1 MKLLKTV
8 AIVIAALLL
17 MVGCKTEN
25 KETTK
30 TTTETTT
37 TDEGKKEE
45 TTKTETTTETK
56 EEEKEPETTGTE
68 GEIHVVSREVGSGT
82 RGAFTEITKIL
93 SKNDKGEE
101 VDQTYSEAT
110 IVNSTEGVIT
120 AVNGDANGIGYISLG
135 SLNDE
140 VKAVK
145 VDGVEATPENINKGD
160 YKIARPFL
168 IVYHEDK
175 LSDTAKDFLKF
186 IMSKDGQAIV
196 AEDGCIPMETTEE
209 YKPANIEG
217 RIAIAGSTS
226 VTPLMEKLV
235 DKYKEL
241 NPGFEADIQSNGSSA
256 GIQAAT
262 EGVAEL
268 GMSSRNLKPEE
279 ETAVQSTA
287 IAMDGIAVVVNKD
300 NAIDDI
306 SLDNIHKIFVGEIKD
321 WKDAK

>member
-1 MKLLKTV
+1 MKFLKTL
-8 AIVIAALLL
+8 AIVVAVLML
-17 MVGCKTEN
+17 MVGCKKDDTK
-25 KETTK
+25 KETTTEK
-30 TTTETTT
+30 TTTETTET
-37 TDEGKKEE
+37 KTEDKSEDKTEDKTEE
-45 TTKTETTTETK
+45 TTA
-56 EEEKEPETTGTE
+56 G

-101 VDQTYSEAT
+101 VDSTYEEAT

-120 AVNGDANGIGYISLG
+120 AVNGDPFAIGYISLG

-160 YKIARPFL
+160 YKIARPFML
-168 IVYHEDK
+168 AYHEAN
-175 LSDTAKDFLKF
+175 LSDVAKDFLTF
-186 IMSKDGQAIV
+186 IMSKDGQEIV
-196 AEDGCIPMETTEE
+196 KEDGCIPIETTES

-256 GIQAAT
+256 GIQAAI
-262 EGVAEL
+262 EGVAEI

-279 ETAVQSTA
+279 LEKVESTA
-287 IAMDGIAVVVNKD
+287 IAMDGIAVVVNND
-300 NAIDDI
+300 NATEDI
-306 SLDNIHKIFVGEIKD
+306 SLDNVHKIFVGEVKD
-321 WKDAK
+321 WNDVK

>member
-1 MKLLKTV
+1 MKFLKTL
-8 AIVIAALLL
+8 AIVVAALML
-17 MVGCKTEN
+17 MVGCKNDDTK
-25 KETTK
+25 KETTTEK
-30 TTTETTT
+30 TTTETTET
-37 TDEGKKEE
+37 KTEDKSEDKTEDKTEE
-45 TTKTETTTETK
+45 TTA
-56 EEEKEPETTGTE
+56 G

-93 SKNDKGEE
+93 AKNDKGEE
-101 VDQTYSEAT
+101 VDSTYEEAT

-120 AVNGDANGIGYISLG
+120 AVNGDPFAIGYISLG

-160 YKIARPFL
+160 YKIARPFML
-168 IVYHEDK
+168 AYHEAN
-175 LSDTAKDFLKF
+175 LSEVAKDFLTF
-186 IMSKDGQAIV
+186 IMSKDGQEIV
-196 AEDGCIPMETTEE
+196 KEDGCIPIETTES

-256 GIQAAT
+256 GIQAAI
-262 EGVAEL
+262 EGVAEI

-279 ETAVQSTA
+279 LEKVESTA
-287 IAMDGIAVVVNKD
+287 IAMDGIAVVVNND

-306 SLDNIHKIFVGEIKD
+306 SLDNIHKIFVGEVKD
-321 WKDAK
+321 WNDVK

>member
-1 MKLLKTV
+1 MKFLKTL
-8 AIVIAALLL
+8 AIVVAALML
-17 MVGCKTEN
+17 MVGCKNDDTK
-25 KETTK
+25 KETTTEK
-30 TTTETTT
+30 TTTETTET
-37 TDEGKKEE
+37 KTEDKSEDKTEE
-45 TTKTETTTETK
+45 TTA
-56 EEEKEPETTGTE
+56 G

-93 SKNDKGEE
+93 AKNDKGEE
-101 VDQTYSEAT
+101 VDSTYEEAT

-120 AVNGDANGIGYISLG
+120 AVNGDPFAIGYISLG

-160 YKIARPFL
+160 YKIARPFML
-168 IVYHEDK
+168 AYHEAN
-175 LSDTAKDFLKF
+175 LSEVAKDFLTF
-186 IMSKDGQAIV
+186 IMSKDGQEIV
-196 AEDGCIPMETTEE
+196 KEDGCIPIETTES

-256 GIQAAT
+256 GIQAAI
-262 EGVAEL
+262 EGVAEI

-279 ETAVQSTA
+279 LEKVESTA
-287 IAMDGIAVVVNKD
+287 IAMDGIAVVVNND
-300 NAIDDI
+300 NATQDI
-306 SLDNIHKIFVGEIKD
+306 SLDNVHKIFVGEVKD
-321 WKDAK
+321 WNDVK

>member
-1 MKLLKTV
+1 MKFLKTL
-8 AIVIAALLL
+8 AIVVAALML
-17 MVGCKTEN
+17 MVGCKKDETK
-25 KETTK
+25 KETTTEK
-30 TTTETTT
+30 TTTES
-37 TDEGKKEE
+37 
-45 TTKTETTTETK
+45 TETTETK
-56 EEEKEPETTGTE
+56 TEDKSEDKTEETTAG

-93 SKNDKGEE
+93 AKNDKGEE
-101 VDQTYSEAT
+101 VDSTYEEAT

-120 AVNGDANGIGYISLG
+120 AVNGDPFAIGYISLG

-160 YKIARPFL
+160 YKIARPFML
-168 IVYHEDK
+168 SYHEAN
-175 LSDTAKDFLKF
+175 LSDVAKDFLTF
-186 IMSKDGQAIV
+186 IMSKDGQEIV
-196 AEDGCIPMETTEE
+196 KEDGCIPIETTES

-256 GIQAAT
+256 GIQAAI
-262 EGVAEL
+262 EGVAEI

-279 ETAVQSTA
+279 LEKVESTA
-287 IAMDGIAVVVNKD
+287 IAMDGIAVVVNND
-300 NAIDDI
+300 NATQDI
-306 SLDNIHKIFVGEIKD
+306 SLDNVHKIFVGEVKD
-321 WKDAK
+321 WNDVK

>member
-1 MKLLKTV
+1 MKFLKTL
-8 AIVIAALLL
+8 AIVVAALML
-17 MVGCKTEN
+17 MVGCKKDETK
-25 KETTK
+25 KETTEK
-30 TTTETTT
+30 TTTES
-37 TDEGKKEE
+37 
-45 TTKTETTTETK
+45 TETTETK
-56 EEEKEPETTGTE
+56 TEDKSEDKTEETTAG

-93 SKNDKGEE
+93 AKNDKGEE
-101 VDQTYSEAT
+101 VDSTYEEAT

-120 AVNGDANGIGYISLG
+120 SVNGDPFAIGYISLG

-160 YKIARPFL
+160 YKIARPFML
-168 IVYHEDK
+168 AYHEAN
-175 LSDTAKDFLKF
+175 LSDVAKDFLTF
-186 IMSKDGQAIV
+186 IMSKDGQEIV
-196 AEDGCIPMETTEE
+196 KEDGCIPIETTES

-256 GIQAAT
+256 GIQAAI
-262 EGVAEL
+262 EGVAEI

-279 ETAVQSTA
+279 LEKVESTA
-287 IAMDGIAVVVNKD
+287 IAMDGIAVVVNND

-306 SLDNIHKIFVGEIKD
+306 SLDNIHKIFVGEVKD
-321 WKDAK
+321 WNDVK

>member
-1 MKLLKTV
+1 MKFLKAL
-8 AIVIAALLL
+8 AIVVAALML
-17 MVGCKTEN
+17 MVDCKKDDTK
-25 KETTK
+25 KETTTEK
-30 TTTETTT
+30 TTTETTET
-37 TDEGKKEE
+37 KTEDKSEDKTEDKTEE
-45 TTKTETTTETK
+45 TTA
-56 EEEKEPETTGTE
+56 G

-93 SKNDKGEE
+93 AKNDKGEE
-101 VDQTYSEAT
+101 VDSTYEEAT

-120 AVNGDANGIGYISLG
+120 AVNGDPFAIGYISLG

-160 YKIARPFL
+160 YKIARPFML
-168 IVYHEDK
+168 AYHEAN
-175 LSDTAKDFLKF
+175 LSDVAKDFLTF
-186 IMSKDGQAIV
+186 IMSKDGQEIV
-196 AEDGCIPMETTEE
+196 KEDGCIPIETTES

-256 GIQAAT
+256 GIQAAI
-262 EGVAEL
+262 EGVAEI

-279 ETAVQSTA
+279 LEKVESTA
-287 IAMDGIAVVVNKD
+287 IAMDGIAVVVNND

-306 SLDNIHKIFVGEIKD
+306 SLDNVHKIFVGEVKD
-321 WKDAK
+321 WNDVK

>member
-1 MKLLKTV
+1 MKFLKTL
-8 AIVIAALLL
+8 AIVVAVLML
-17 MVGCKTEN
+17 MVGCKKDDTK
-25 KETTK
+25 KETTTEK
-30 TTTETTT
+30 TTTETTET
-37 TDEGKKEE
+37 KTEDKSEDKTEDKTEE
-45 TTKTETTTETK
+45 TTA
-56 EEEKEPETTGTE
+56 G

-101 VDQTYSEAT
+101 VDSTYEEAT

-120 AVNGDANGIGYISLG
+120 AVNGDPFAIGYISLG

-160 YKIARPFL
+160 YKIARPFML
-168 IVYHEDK
+168 AYHEAN
-175 LSDTAKDFLKF
+175 LSDVAKDFLTF
-186 IMSKDGQAIV
+186 IMSKDGQEIV
-196 AEDGCIPMETTEE
+196 KEDGCIPIETTES

-256 GIQAAT
+256 GIQAAI
-262 EGVAEL
+262 EGVAEI

-279 ETAVQSTA
+279 LEKVESTA
-287 IAMDGIAVVVNKD
+287 IAMDGIAVVVNND
-300 NAIDDI
+300 NATEDI
-306 SLDNIHKIFVGEIKD
+306 SLDNIHKIFVGEVKD
-321 WKDAK
+321 WNDVK

>member
-8 AIVIAALLL
+8 AILLAALLL
-17 MVGCKTEN
+17 MVGCKSDDT
-25 KETTK
+25 KTK

-37 TDEGKKEE
+37 TDEGDKKE

-56 EEEKEPETTGTE
+56 EEKQPETATAE

-120 AVNGDANGIGYISLG
+120 AVNGDKNGIGYISLG

-168 IVYHEDK
+168 IVYHEEK
-175 LSDTAKDFLKF
+175 LSDVAKDFLKF

-196 AEDGCIPMETTEE
+196 KEDGCISIDTTEE
-209 YKPANIEG
+209 YKAANVSG

-279 ETAVQSTA
+279 EKVVQKTA
-287 IAMDGIAVVVNKD
+287 IAMDGIAVVVNND
-300 NAIDDI
+300 NPVDDI
-306 SLDNIHKIFVGEIKD
+306 SLDTIHNIFVGEVKD

>member
-1 MKLLKTV
+1 MKFLKTL
-8 AIVIAALLL
+8 AIVVAALLL
-17 MVGCKTEN
+17 IVGCKKDDTK
-25 KETTK
+25 KETTEK
-30 TTTETTT
+30 TTTETTET
-37 TDEGKKEE
+37 KTEDKSEDKTEE
-45 TTKTETTTETK
+45 TTA
-56 EEEKEPETTGTE
+56 G

-101 VDQTYSEAT
+101 VDSTYEEAT

-120 AVNGDANGIGYISLG
+120 AVNGDALAIGYISLG

-160 YKIARPFL
+160 YKIARPFML
-168 IVYHEDK
+168 AYHEAN
-175 LSDTAKDFLKF
+175 LSDVAKDFIKF
-186 IMSKDGQAIV
+186 IMSKDGQEIV
-196 AEDGCIPMETTEE
+196 KEDGCIPMETTEN

-256 GIQAAT
+256 GIQAAI
-262 EGVAEL
+262 EGVAEI

-279 ETAVQSTA
+279 LEQVESTA
-287 IAMDGIAVVVNKD
+287 IAMDGIAVVVNND

-306 SLDNIHKIFVGEIKD
+306 SLDNVHKIFVGEVKD
-321 WKDAK
+321 WNDVK

>member
-1 MKLLKTV
+1 MKFLKTL
-8 AIVIAALLL
+8 AIVVAALLL
-17 MVGCKTEN
+17 IVGCKKDDTK
-25 KETTK
+25 KETTEK
-30 TTTETTT
+30 TTTETTET
-37 TDEGKKEE
+37 KTEEKTEDKTEDKTEE
-45 TTKTETTTETK
+45 TTA
-56 EEEKEPETTGTE
+56 G

-101 VDQTYSEAT
+101 VDSTYEEAT

-120 AVNGDANGIGYISLG
+120 AVNGDALAIGYISLG

-145 VDGVEATPENINKGD
+145 VDGVEATPD
-160 YKIARPFL
+160 
-168 IVYHEDK
+168 
-175 LSDTAKDFLKF
+175 
-186 IMSKDGQAIV
+186 
-196 AEDGCIPMETTEE
+196 
-209 YKPANIEG
+209 KPANIEG

-256 GIQAAT
+256 GIQAAI
-262 EGVAEL
+262 EGVAEI

-279 ETAVQSTA
+279 LEKVEAMP
-287 IAMDGIAVVVNKD
+287 IAMDGIAVVVNND
-300 NAIDDI
+300 NATEDI
-306 SLDNIHKIFVGEIKD
+306 SLDNIHKIFVGEVKD
-321 WKDAK
+321 WNDVK

>member
-1 MKLLKTV
+1 MKFLKTL
-8 AIVIAALLL
+8 AIVVAALML
-17 MVGCKTEN
+17 MVGCKKDETK
-25 KETTK
+25 KETTTEK
-30 TTTETTT
+30 TTTETTET
-37 TDEGKKEE
+37 KTEDKSEDKTEDKTEE
-45 TTKTETTTETK
+45 TTA
-56 EEEKEPETTGTE
+56 G

-93 SKNDKGEE
+93 AKNDKGEE
-101 VDQTYSEAT
+101 VDSTYEEAT

-120 AVNGDANGIGYISLG
+120 SVNGDPFAIGYISLG

-160 YKIARPFL
+160 YKIARPFML
-168 IVYHEDK
+168 AYHEAN
-175 LSDTAKDFLKF
+175 LSDVAKDFLTF
-186 IMSKDGQAIV
+186 IMSKDGQEIV
-196 AEDGCIPMETTEE
+196 KEDGCIPIETTES

-256 GIQAAT
+256 GIQAAI
-262 EGVAEL
+262 EGVAEI

-279 ETAVQSTA
+279 LEQVESTA
-287 IAMDGIAVVVNKD
+287 IAMDGIAVVVNND

-306 SLDNIHKIFVGEIKD
+306 SLDNIHKIFVGEVKD
-321 WKDAK
+321 WNDVK

>member
-1 MKLLKTV
+1 MKFLKAL
-8 AIVIAALLL
+8 AIVVAALML
-17 MVGCKTEN
+17 MVGCKKDDTK
-25 KETTK
+25 KETTTEK
-30 TTTETTT
+30 TTTETTET
-37 TDEGKKEE
+37 KTEDKSEDKTEDKTEE
-45 TTKTETTTETK
+45 TTA
-56 EEEKEPETTGTE
+56 G

-93 SKNDKGEE
+93 AKNDKGEE
-101 VDQTYSEAT
+101 VDSTYEEAT

-120 AVNGDANGIGYISLG
+120 AVNGDPFAIGYISLG

-160 YKIARPFL
+160 YKIARPFML
-168 IVYHEDK
+168 AYHEAN
-175 LSDTAKDFLKF
+175 LSDVAKDFLTF
-186 IMSKDGQAIV
+186 IMSKDGQEIV
-196 AEDGCIPMETTEE
+196 KEDGCIPIETTES

-256 GIQAAT
+256 GIQAAI
-262 EGVAEL
+262 EGVAEI

-279 ETAVQSTA
+279 LEKVESTA
-287 IAMDGIAVVVNKD
+287 IAMDGIAVVVNND

-306 SLDNIHKIFVGEIKD
+306 SLDNVHKIFVGEVKD
-321 WKDAK
+321 WNDVK

>member
-25 KETTK
+25 KDT

-37 TDEGKKEE
+37 TDETKKEE
-45 TTKTETTTETK
+45 TTETTTETK
-56 EEEKEPETTGTE
+56 EEEKEPESTTAE

-93 SKNDKGEE
+93 SKNDQGEE

-168 IVYHEDK
+168 LAYHEEK
-175 LSDTAKDFLKF
+175 LSDVAKDFLKF
-186 IMSKDGQAIV
+186 IMSKDGQEIV
-196 AEDGCIPMETTEE
+196 KEDGCIPMETTEE
-209 YKPANIEG
+209 YKAANIEG

-235 DKYKEL
+235 DKYKEF

-262 EGVAEL
+262 EGVAEI

-279 ETAVQSTA
+279 ESAVQSTA
-287 IAMDGIAVVVNKD
+287 IAMDGIAVVVNND
-300 NAIDDI
+300 NPVDDI

>member
-1 MKLLKTV
+1 M
-8 AIVIAALLL
+8 A
-17 MVGCKTEN
+17 
-25 KETTK
+25 
-30 TTTETTT
+30 
-37 TDEGKKEE
+37 
-45 TTKTETTTETK
+45 
-56 EEEKEPETTGTE
+56 
-68 GEIHVVSREVGSGT
+68 
-82 RGAFTEITKIL
+82 
-93 SKNDKGEE
+93 KNDKGEE
-101 VDQTYSEAT
+101 VDSTYEEAT

-120 AVNGDANGIGYISLG
+120 AVNGDPFAIGYISLG

-160 YKIARPFL
+160 YKIARPFML
-168 IVYHEDK
+168 AYHEAN
-175 LSDTAKDFLKF
+175 LSDVAKDFLTF
-186 IMSKDGQAIV
+186 IMSKDGQEIV
-196 AEDGCIPMETTEE
+196 KEDGCIPIETTES

-256 GIQAAT
+256 GIQAAI
-262 EGVAEL
+262 EGVAEI

-279 ETAVQSTA
+279 LEKVESTA
-287 IAMDGIAVVVNKD
+287 IAMDGIAVVVNND

-306 SLDNIHKIFVGEIKD
+306 SLDNIHKIFVGEVKD
-321 WKDAK
+321 WNDVK